1 MAAERL
7 RAMASDAVR
16 WNALPVGLIL
26 GLIVAGAWLGAA
38 YGFQFSFIV
47 FQEFWLL
54 FNVAGLGAVLAGAA
68 LLELVRVRPAK
79 PFDHLKIKF
88 GEWRILKRAVVAL
101 PILLIAPAMFSA
113 FSAVK
118 AGIPVMNPFHLDPLF
133 ADMDRMIHGGDAWA
147 LVRPVVETPLAVF
160 AINIAYH
167 LWFFLF
173 YGALALAAVMVRDVR
188 LRNQFL
194 TAFVLCWIVLGL
206 VVATQMSSVGPVY
219 FADFYPHLGNPY
231 AEQMA
236 LLQAANAHY
245 PIWALDVQ
253 AMLLEGARD
262 PAKATIGGGISAMPS
277 LHVAVSVLMALFAQ
291 RVNRW
296 LGVAAWAFAA
306 VIMLGSV
313 VLAWHYAV
321 DGYLSAMLTPLV
333 WFAAGWLTQPR
344 RRITLA
350 SPAPQPISA

>member
-1 MAAERL
+1 MVGDSL
-7 RAMASDAVR
+7 R

-26 GLIVAGAWLGAA
+26 GLIVAGAWLGARHDFA
-38 YGFQFSFIV
+38 FSFIV
-47 FQEFWLL
+47 VQDFWLL
-54 FNVAGLGAVLAGAA
+54 FNVAGFGLIIAGAA
-68 LLELVRVRPAK
+68 LWELVCARPQR
-79 PFDHLKIKF
+79 PLPHLKARF
-88 GEWRILKRAVVAL
+88 AEWQVTRRIVVAL

-118 AGIPVMNPFHLDPLF
+118 TGIPTMNPFHLDPLF
-133 ADMDRMIHGGDAWA
+133 AEMDRVIHGGDAWM
-147 LVRPVVETPLAVF
+147 LLRPVLETPMAVF

-194 TAFVLCWIVLGL
+194 TAFVLCWVGLGL
-206 VVATQMSSVGPVY
+206 VAATGLSSVGPVY
-219 FADFYPHLGNPY
+219 FAEFYPHLADPY
-231 AEQMA
+231 AGQMA
-236 LLQAANAHY
+236 LLRAANEHF

-277 LHVAVSVLMALFAQ
+277 LHVAISVLMALFAQ

-321 DGYLSAMLTPLV
+321 DGYLSAILTPMV
-333 WFAAGWLTQPR
+333 WVAAGWLTRPR
-344 RRITLA
+344 RVALTA
-350 SPAPQPISA
+350 PAPQPVSA

>member
-1 MAAERL
+1 MTAGSLKSMAW
-7 RAMASDAVR
+7 DAVR
-16 WNALPVGLIL
+16 WNALPVAM
-26 GLIVAGAWLGAA
+26 IVALIAAGAALGAHHDFHF
-38 YGFQFSFIV
+38 GFIV
-47 FQEFWLL
+47 FQDFWLL
-54 FNVAGLGAVLAGAA
+54 FNVAGFGAILAGAA
-68 LLELVRVRPAK
+68 LLELFRSRPAR
-79 PFDHLKIKF
+79 PFAHLRVKF
-88 GEWRILKRAVVAL
+88 GEWRVLKRAIVAL
-101 PILLIAPAMFSA
+101 PILLTAPAMFSA

-133 ADMDRMIHGGDAWA
+133 AEMDRIIHGGDAWT
-147 LVRPVVETPLAVF
+147 LVRPVLETPAAVF

-194 TAFVLCWIVLGL
+194 TAFVLTWIVLGL
-206 VVATQMSSVGPVY
+206 VVATQMSSVGPVF
-219 FADFYPHLGNPY
+219 FADFYPQLADPY

-236 LLQAANAHY
+236 LLRAADEHY

-253 AMLLEGARD
+253 ALLLEGARN
-262 PAKATIGGGISAMPS
+262 PAQDSIGRGISAMPS
-277 LHVAVSVLMALFAQ
+277 LHVAVSVLMALFTR

-296 LGVAAWAFAA
+296 LGLAAWVFAA

-321 DGYLSAMLTPLV
+321 DGYLSALLTPMV
-333 WFAAGWLTQPR
+333 WVLAGWLTRPR
-344 RRITLA
+344 RVLA
-350 SPAPQPISA
+350 AAPLPQPASA

>member
-1 MAAERL
+1 MKAGRFRTMAWESL
-7 RAMASDAVR
+7 R

-26 GLIVAGAWLGAA
+26 GLVAAGAGLGAQF
-38 YGFQFSFIV
+38 GFTFTVIFVQD
-47 FQEFWLL
+47 FWLL
-54 FNVAGLGAVLAGAA
+54 FNVAGFGLIIAGAA
-68 LLELVRVRPAK
+68 LLELVRARPQQ
-79 PFDHLKIKF
+79 PLPHLKAKF
-88 GEWRILKRAVVAL
+88 GEWQVMRRAIVAL
-101 PILLIAPAMFSA
+101 PILLAAPAMFSA

-118 AGIPVMNPFHLDPLF
+118 AGIPEMNPFHLDPLF
-133 ADMDRMIHGGDAWA
+133 AQMDAVIHGGDAWR
-147 LVRPVVETPLAVF
+147 LVEPILRTPWAVF
-160 AINIAYH
+160 GINIAYH

-194 TAFVLCWIVLGL
+194 TAFVLCWVGLGL
-206 VVATQMSSVGPVY
+206 VAATGLSSVGPVY
-219 FADFYPHLGNPY
+219 FAEFYPHLADPY
-231 AEQMA
+231 AGQMA
-236 LLQAANAHY
+236 LLRAADEHF

-277 LHVAVSVLMALFAQ
+277 LHVAVSVLMALFAH

-296 LGVAAWAFAA
+296 LGIAAWAFAA

-321 DGYLSAMLTPLV
+321 DGYLSALLTPMI
-333 WFAAGWLTQPR
+333 WAASGWLTRPR
-344 RRITLA
+344 RALA
-350 SPAPQPISA
+350 PAPVAQPASA